1 MPSFLERGFQLI
13 SLKNKE
19 DFFLPTLI
27 IPGDVESI
35 GIKSPSIVQII
46 DSRIINGKFC
56 IKTSPTIRSTSSQ
69 EFGTCTVIKF
79 ELLSLLT
86 STFMNSSPDI
96 T

>member
-1 MPSFLERGFQLI
+1 MPSFLEKGFQLI
-13 SLKNKE
+13 SLSNKE

-27 IPGDVESI
+27 IPGNVESI

-46 DSRIINGKFC
+46 GSRIVNGKFC
-56 IKTSPTIRSTSSQ
+56 INTSPTIRSASSQ

-79 ELLSLLT
+79 DLFSLFIATL
-86 STFMNSSPDI
+86 MNSSPDI